1 MRVARALAA
10 ATTLPVACRAL
21 LIGPSA
27 LAACRR
33 LGVRVAG
40 SANENLLRAY
50 DLGKVE
56 LEDGALQEAV
66 RSVAAVAPEVRLG
79 ISAGTQDEATAALRE
94 YVGALGLPRG
104 PLFGADVDGEP
115 IYVPGP
121 IFVKYASACGT
132 ARLRHDDDARAKQGV
147 LFYPVVGGDDADGDA
162 QYLLP
167 LGLFTRPKLRGKE
180 NRALRAHG
188 ARLGPTCPTMAMAGD
203 GSDLGA
209 SFLSELDAFLE
220 QHELVKVK
228 MPEVKKKKDAK
239 HVADM
244 VLAPAL
250 SKAERPAYTAH
261 VIGHTALLY
270 RRSEKPTLDLDAMVR
285 SDPNDLLG

>member
-1 MRVARALAA
+1 MLRPAQVFRLRTHHWDWFIHLPRLKRLVGLWLLFLALAHWI
-10 ATTLPVACRAL
+10 ACVWWW
-21 LIGPSA
+21 IGTSSFNF
-27 LAACRR
+27 
-33 LGVRVAG
+33 G
-40 SANENLLRAY
+40 
-50 DLGKVE
+50 
-56 LEDGALQEAV
+56 
-66 RSVAAVAPEVRLG
+66 
-79 ISAGTQDEATAALRE
+79 
-94 YVGALGLPRG
+94 YVN
-104 PLFGADVDGEP
+104 VDGEP

-147 LFYPVVGGDDADGDA
+147 LFYPVFGGDDADGDA

-250 SKAERPAYTAH
+250 SKTERPAYTAH